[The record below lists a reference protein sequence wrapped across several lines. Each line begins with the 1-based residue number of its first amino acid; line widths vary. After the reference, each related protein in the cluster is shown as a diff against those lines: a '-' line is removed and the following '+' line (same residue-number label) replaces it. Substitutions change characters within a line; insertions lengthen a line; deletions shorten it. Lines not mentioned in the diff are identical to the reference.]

1 MRLIDIAGGCV
12 ETAIVDLVEA
22 AIFQLL

>member
-1 MRLIDIAGGCV
+1 MRLIDICRGCV